1 MPNLDAEAVA
11 EWLTERDPDAA
22 TAWLPPATSL
32 REDTASLLR
41 QFGSALDA
49 AQARE
54 PQALS
59 RRLQEK
65 PQSDRLRTL
74 LAHIDRPTRMR
85 LLTWLS
91 EPSMPERDLVVR
103 ACLAGDGRADGS
115 PLHQEI
121 QHICRQTSLGRIFD
135 RGRITQLLEA
145 CKEAGQ
151 AGEAA

>member
-41 QFGSALDA
+41 QLGGALDA

-59 RRLQEK
+59 RQLQEK
-65 PQSDRLRTL
+65 PQSKRLRTL
-74 LAHIDRPTRMR
+74 LAHLDRPTRMR
-85 LLTWLS
+85 LLAWLG
-91 EPSMPERDLVVR
+91 EPPMPERDLVVR
-103 ACLAGDGRADGS
+103 ACLAGEAPADAS
-115 PLHQEI
+115 PLRQEI
-121 QHICRQTSLGRIFD
+121 QHICRQASLRRIFD
-135 RGRITQLLEA
+135 RGRVTQLLNA

-151 AGEAA
+151 AEEVA